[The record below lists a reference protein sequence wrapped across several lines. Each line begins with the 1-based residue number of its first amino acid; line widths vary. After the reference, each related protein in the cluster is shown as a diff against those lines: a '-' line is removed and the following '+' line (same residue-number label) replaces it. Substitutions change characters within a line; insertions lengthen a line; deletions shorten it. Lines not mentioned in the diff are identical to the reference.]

1 MPVWRIDDGN
11 NDLSDLAQNFGLL
24 YRELWKN
31 NGVEKRNVFLQ
42 QSISVQEDFWWDTM
56 ESGGSVESDI
66 NSVSDIP
73 RSTFDYTLLDLS
85 WLPMPIADSAQKIL
99 VRPEYTEAMA
109 AFKKDQGPVLLTGQ
123 PGIGKTLFL
132 VYALTKRL
140 TEGQPTILSTA
151 SLGYF
156 LFQNSG
162 AYQFT
167 NADMDGSLL
176 RSGIR
181 AIHNGDVPG
190 GNFKEKDAGW
200 ILYDSNEAQGS
211 LNWDSSS
218 FRPWKMVFSTSP
230 KLSRY
235 KEWVKQKNAVM
246 YVMKP
251 WSWSEICAGAP
262 LQTSKSPTTKELW
275 DAYHRF
281 GPSARI
287 VYKSD
292 PVEHQSD
299 IRLALRNCRDPSIL
313 FPQSDDAW
321 DESSNVLV
329 VVEPATKGGVVHR
342 NMLTGKVA
350 TPYIMNMVHEE
361 AEHLLGLA
369 MRRTYRH
376 LLSHDISRGAAGII
390 FEDMAH
396 HLLGG
401 TASCTRSLRKLPPGG
416 TRSTMK
422 RKDLTMN
429 SSVIFDS
436 IAQIS
441 GNVRQRTYYR
451 PLPHFAGID
460 SFALIDETL
469 VLFQFTISP
478 DHPVKVKGFESVQ
491 TLSAEQPINREWM
504 LIFVVPTAVEPDF
517 KRQPLQPDS
526 SRGTWDQ
533 NVDQYVMGL
542 NLEELFPTDIDA
554 TKVGASDEHSQPDEV
569 ASPADKK
576 GKGLPKASKKRE
588 RSEDADVD
596 AAEQPPPSG
605 KKPKRT
611 SATGLQTLEGT
622 RKLPK
627 PPDTHEG
634 PSTGRRKGTS
644 RK

>member
-1 MPVWRIDDGN
+1 
-11 NDLSDLAQNFGLL
+11 
-24 YRELWKN
+24 
-31 NGVEKRNVFLQ
+31 
-42 QSISVQEDFWWDTM
+42 
-56 ESGGSVESDI
+56 
-66 NSVSDIP
+66 
-73 RSTFDYTLLDLS
+73 
-85 WLPMPIADSAQKIL
+85 
-99 VRPEYTEAMA
+99 
-109 AFKKDQGPVLLTGQ
+109 
-123 PGIGKTLFL
+123 
-132 VYALTKRL
+132 
-140 TEGQPTILSTA
+140 
-151 SLGYF
+151 
-156 LFQNSG
+156 
-162 AYQFT
+162 
-167 NADMDGSLL
+167 MDGSLL

-361 AEHLLGLA
+361 AKHLLGLA

-401 TASCTRSLRKLPPGG
+401 TASCTRSLRTLPRDG
-416 TRSTMK
+416 S
-422 RKDLTMN
+422 
-429 SSVIFDS
+429 
-436 IAQIS
+436 
-441 GNVRQRTYYR
+441 
-451 PLPHFAGID
+451 
-460 SFALIDETL
+460 
-469 VLFQFTISP
+469 FTISP

-504 LIFVVPTAVEPDF
+504 LTFVVPTAVEPDF
-517 KRQPLQPDS
+517 KRQPLQPVS

-542 NLEELFPTDIDA
+542 TLEELFPTDIDA
-554 TKVGASDEHSQPDEV
+554 TKVGASDEYSQPDEV

-627 PPDTHEG
+627 PLDTHEG

>member
-1 MPVWRIDDGN
+1 M
-11 NDLSDLAQNFGLL
+11 
-24 YRELWKN
+24 
-31 NGVEKRNVFLQ
+31 
-42 QSISVQEDFWWDTM
+42 SIT
-56 ESGGSVESDI
+56 GSA
-66 NSVSDIP
+66 
-73 RSTFDYTLLDLS
+73 R
-85 WLPMPIADSAQKIL
+85 KIL
-99 VRPEYTEAMA
+99 SRQEYLEAMA
-109 AFKKDQGPVLLTGQ
+109 AFHEDEDPVLLTGQ

-132 VYALTKRL
+132 VYALVKRL
-140 TEGQPTILSTA
+140 VEGQPTIFSTA
-151 SLGYF
+151 RLDRSPQV
-156 LFQNSG
+156 LFVSKLR
-162 AYQFT
+162 
-167 NADMDGSLL
+167 ADMDGSTF
-176 RSGIR
+176 RSAIR
-181 AIHNGDVPG
+181 AIHNGVVRG
-190 GNFKEKDAGW
+190 GNFAEEDAGW
-200 ILYDSNEAQGS
+200 ILYDSNEAQGP
-211 LNWDSSS
+211 LMWDSRN
-218 FRPWKMVFSTSP
+218 FLPWKMVFSTLP
-230 KLSRY
+230 KFSRY
-235 KEWVKQKNAVM
+235 KEWVKQKYALT
-246 YVMKP
+246 
-251 WSWSEICAGAP
+251 P
-262 LQTSKSPTTKELW
+262 LQTSKSRTTEELW
-275 DAYHRF
+275 DAYHQF

-287 VYKSD
+287 IYKSD
-292 PVEHQSD
+292 PVEHRNE
-299 IRLALRNCRDPSIL
+299 IRSALRNCRDPSIL
-313 FPQSDDAW
+313 FPGNEATW
-321 DESSNVLV
+321 DGSCNVLV
-329 VVEPATKGGVVHR
+329 VVEPATIDGVVHR
-342 NMLTGKVA
+342 NMLTGKIA

-422 RKDLTMN
+422 RKDLTMD

-460 SFALIDETL
+460 SFALIDGTL

-478 DHPVKVKGFESVQ
+478 DHPVEVKGLESIQ
-491 TLSAEQPINREWM
+491 TLSAEQPIKCEWM
-504 LIFVVPTAVEPDF
+504 LIFVVPTAIEPDF
-517 KRQPLQPDS
+517 KRQLLQPVS

-542 NLEELFPTDIDA
+542 TLEELFPTDIDA
-554 TKVGASDEHSQPDEV
+554 TKVGASDEYSQPDEA

-605 KKPKRT
+605 KKPERT
-611 SATGLQTLEGT
+611 PARHLQTLET
-622 RKLPK
+622 LEAA
-627 PPDTHEG
+627 PDTHEG